1 MRKSAEYL
9 PEPRMKNVAE
19 ASVSVSV
26 RGVKMPAAMDWP
38 AIIANVAMD
47 AAMAKRVNRPS
58 ASMAPI
64 AICDMA

>member
-1 MRKSAEYL
+1 MR
-9 PEPRMKNVAE
+9 NVAE